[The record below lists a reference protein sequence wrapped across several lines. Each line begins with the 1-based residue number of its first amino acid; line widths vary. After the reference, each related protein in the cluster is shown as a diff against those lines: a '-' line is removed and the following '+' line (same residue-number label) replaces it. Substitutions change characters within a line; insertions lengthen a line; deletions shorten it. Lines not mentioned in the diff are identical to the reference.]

1 MGLGGSKP
9 TPPPAPV
16 MAPPAEPEPEPEK
29 KDALKFGW
37 EEKVYG
43 GAFKQSKS
51 TLQRQLTQVDE
62 MAIWRLEARSLRL
75 MEIFEEASDALSQR
89 PADHPSRFPPG
100 LDLNEKVEQACHR
113 QCIELWSA
121 FDRCKAKKGG
131 SFEKCSGW
139 FGTYLNCADACVPR
153 LTLNVLETMASQ
165 DPDPNVERLRR

>member
-16 MAPPAEPEPEPEK
+16 MAPPPSKTAEPEPEPEK
-29 KDALKFGW
+29 KDALNFGW

-113 QCIELWSA
+113 QCIEVRGEQRRARTAVFTRRAAHRRAFVLARSCGARSIVARRRRAAASKSA
-121 FDRCKAKKGG
+121 LAGLAP
-131 SFEKCSGW
+131 
-139 FGTYLNCADACVPR
+139 T
-153 LTLNVLETMASQ
+153 
-165 DPDPNVERLRR
+165 